1 MGQGSE
7 LKSGISFSSNR
18 NVDTRG
24 ISRVRTPTSNRQN
37 GDRSNPLVLGPKD
50 ISGEVS
56 SAAGI
61 YGESRTLSQDVYRNS
76 RREVSQ
82 RSTERR
88 ENDRNSVV
96 ASVANNRP
104 GTGKRIEA
112 QTATVA
118 PQTSTIAPQVEHRSK
133 HGESRGP
140 ARIAHFDVSHKHV
153 HGPSCGHHNYSGRW
167 HDYPRSHRHG
177 PSCGHHYS
185 GGAWISFSIGHR
197 HGVGCGHFYEGSH
210 WLSHLGHHHVHGV
223 SCGHYYY
230 DRLWWNY
237 PRLHSHFNGCGHYY
251 HNDRWLDFPV
261 AHIHSSSC
269 GHLYDGLSWYAH
281 GHSGHVHGSNCGH
294 YYYERR
300 WNSYPR
306 RYYTRNRHESFYFF
320 VDLGDYRRRNVS
332 THVYEQSLDYGK
344 EPVDIFNDEDALSRA
359 YSAFNAG
366 KFYESVIAFN
376 QAIEEDPENGVL
388 YIARAQAQVAI
399 RDYRSAYDDLIL
411 GLEMVP
417 EWTEVELNLAEI
429 YGNPDWFQEHYDE
442 LSNWVGEY
450 PRDYKAHFVLGY
462 FHYFRQ
468 DYDAAKS
475 EFVYTL
481 AWDESHLQAK
491 QLMESILV
499 FEAETE
505 VLAAENEDLEIAP
518 PKKEL

>member
-1 MGQGSE
+1 
-7 LKSGISFSSNR
+7 
-18 NVDTRG
+18 V
-24 ISRVRTPTSNRQN
+24 
-37 GDRSNPLVLGPKD
+37 GPKD
-50 ISGEVS
+50 LSAEVS

-61 YGESRTLSQDVYRNS
+61 YGKSRTLSQDVYRNS
-76 RREVSQ
+76 RRELNQ

-88 ENDRNSVV
+88 EIERNTLV

-104 GTGKRIEA
+104 GTGNRIQP
-112 QTATVA
+112 QTSIVSPQTSIVSPQASTVA
-118 PQTSTIAPQVEHRSK
+118 PQIQHRSK
-133 HGESRGP
+133 HGDSRGP
-140 ARIAHFDVSHKHV
+140 ARIAHFDLKHKHV
-153 HGPSCGHHNYSGRW
+153 HGASCGHHNYGGRW
-167 HDYPRSHRHG
+167 HDYPRAHRHG
-177 PSCGHHYS
+177 SSCGHHFS

-197 HGVGCGHFYEGSH
+197 HGIGCGHFHEGGR

-230 DRLWWNY
+230 SSLWWNY
-237 PRLHSHFNGCGHYY
+237 PRLHSHFDGCGHYY
-251 HNDRWLDFPV
+251 HSSRWYDFPV

-281 GHSGHVHGSNCGH
+281 GNQGHIHGANCGH
-294 YYYERR
+294 HYYERR

-306 RYYTRNRHESFYFF
+306 GYYTRHRHDSFYFF
-320 VDLGDYRRRNVS
+320 VDLGDFRRRNVS
-332 THVYEQSLDYGK
+332 THVYEESLDYGN

-359 YSAFNAG
+359 YAAFNAG

-376 QAIEEDPENGVL
+376 QAIEEDPENGIL

-399 RDYRSAYDDLIL
+399 RDYRSAYDDLII

-417 EWTEVELNLAEI
+417 EWSEVELNLAEI
-429 YGNPDWFQEHYDE
+429 YGNPDWFQDHYDN
-442 LSNWVGEY
+442 LNKWVGEY

-468 DYDAAKS
+468 DYEAAKS

-481 AWDESHLQAK
+481 AWDEEHPQAK
-491 QLMESILV
+491 QMMESILV

-505 VLAAENEDLEIAP
+505 VMAAENELLEDVSP
-518 PKKEL
+518 EKEL